1 MDIESLK
8 SSSLSPYLA
17 PGPVVMLAAFPSFFK
32 IRITW
37 SPPERPNGIITEYEV
52 SYEPT
57 DSSQPLTTT
66 NTGLE
71 TSFTTESDLEPGM
84 EFIFTVRASTSVGIG
99 ETASVVVSTLTRPRK
114 KVFLAVNTVITCIIT
129 CPLPIH
135 SCCRRSDSDCT
146 Q

>member
-1 MDIESLK
+1 MDVESLK
-8 SSSLSPYLA
+8 CSSLSPYLG
-17 PGPVVMLAAFPSFFK
+17 PGPVVMIAAFPSFIK

-57 DSSQPLTTT
+57 DSSQPLATN

-71 TSFTTESDLEPGM
+71 TSFTTPSNLERGT
-84 EFIFTVRASTSVGIG
+84 EFIFSVRASTSVGFG
-99 ETASVVVSTLTRPRK
+99 ETAPVTVSTLTRPRK
-114 KVFLAVNTVITCIIT
+114 KVFLAVNTVITC
-129 CPLPIH
+129 PLPIH

>member
-17 PGPVVMLAAFPSFFK
+17 PGPVVIAIFPSFFK

-37 SPPERPNGIITEYEV
+37 SPPERPNGIITGYEV

-57 DSSQPLTTT
+57 DSSQPL

-71 TSFTTESDLEPGM
+71 TSFTTPNNLELGT
-84 EFIFTVRASTSVGIG
+84 EFIFSVRASTSVGFG
-99 ETASVVVSTLTRPRK
+99 ETSSVTVSTLTRPREEK
-114 KVFLAVNTVITCIIT
+114 HLF
-129 CPLPIH
+129 
-135 SCCRRSDSDCT
+135 
-146 Q
+146 